1 MSQASLFDKTPP
13 TTPDETPLPPQESTL
28 SSWEEFQARV
38 LKCTKCPLHQGRTH
52 VVPGE
57 GNPRAEIL
65 FIGEGPGQ
73 DEDRQGR
80 PFVGRAG
87 QLLNKLLA
95 EIGLKRE
102 EVYIA
107 NVVKCRPPNNRDP
120 HDEEILACWPY
131 LEAQIRLINP
141 LMIIT
146 LGRHSLGRF
155 LPNVSI
161 SAAHGQPKKR
171 QSDGKVIYPVFHPA
185 AALYRASMLGALQ
198 EDFRKIPTVLKMIK
212 GKRQQG

>member
-1 MSQASLFDKTPP
+1 M
-13 TTPDETPLPPQESTL
+13 
-28 SSWEEFQARV
+28 
-38 LKCTKCPLHQGRTH
+38 HQGRTH

-131 LEAQIRLINP
+131 LKAQIRLINP

>member
-1 MSQASLFDKTPP
+1 
-13 TTPDETPLPPQESTL
+13 
-28 SSWEEFQARV
+28 
-38 LKCTKCPLHQGRTH
+38 
-52 VVPGE
+52 
-57 GNPRAEIL
+57 
-65 FIGEGPGQ
+65 
-73 DEDRQGR
+73 
-80 PFVGRAG
+80 
-87 QLLNKLLA
+87 
-95 EIGLKRE
+95 
-102 EVYIA
+102 
-107 NVVKCRPPNNRDP
+107 
-120 HDEEILACWPY
+120 
-131 LEAQIRLINP
+131 
-141 LMIIT
+141 MIIT